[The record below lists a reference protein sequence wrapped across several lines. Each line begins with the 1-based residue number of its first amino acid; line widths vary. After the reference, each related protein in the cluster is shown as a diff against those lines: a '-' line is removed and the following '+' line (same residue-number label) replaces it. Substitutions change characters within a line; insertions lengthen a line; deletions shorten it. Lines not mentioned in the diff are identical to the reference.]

1 MRTHGVSNFPDPKIS
16 PGPTSGSV
24 QVAVVVG
31 APNGINPKSPVVVT
45 ADKDCQ
51 ALLPGGGSSSR
62 NPAQEHQHALDLL
75 SFAQCLRAHGLHDF
89 PDPNA
94 QGRLTL
100 QMITSAGV
108 DLHAPQTLT
117 AAKACIGASHGA
129 ISPANVEQAV
139 NGPQP

>member
-1 MRTHGVSNFPDPKIS
+1 MRTHGVPNFPDPKVS
-16 PGPTSGSV
+16 AGPTSGSV
-24 QVAVVVG
+24 QVAVVAG
-31 APNGINPKSPVVVT
+31 APNGVNPKSPAVAT
-45 ADKDCQ
+45 ANKACQ
-51 ALLPGGGSSSR
+51 GILPGPQSASQ
-62 NPAQEHQHALDLL
+62 NAAQEHQHALDEL

-100 QMITSAGV
+100 QMIVAAGV

-129 ISPANVEQAV
+129 ITMADVEQAV
-139 NGPQP
+139 NGPQ